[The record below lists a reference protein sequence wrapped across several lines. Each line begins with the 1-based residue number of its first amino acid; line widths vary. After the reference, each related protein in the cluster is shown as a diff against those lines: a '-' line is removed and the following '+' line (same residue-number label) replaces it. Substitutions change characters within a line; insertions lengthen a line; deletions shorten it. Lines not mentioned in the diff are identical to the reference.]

1 MVKLSDHD
9 IDVIIQCVESSFRVA
24 ANIRTRAQQ
33 ILYVTDFLKM
43 PLKNKQSGL
52 RENVCNRCLG
62 TGYNPE
68 NTIV

>member
-9 IDVIIQCVESSFRVA
+9 IDVIISSVESSFRVS

-43 PLKNKQSGL
+43 LLKNKQSGL
-52 RENVCNRCLG
+52 RENVCSRCLG